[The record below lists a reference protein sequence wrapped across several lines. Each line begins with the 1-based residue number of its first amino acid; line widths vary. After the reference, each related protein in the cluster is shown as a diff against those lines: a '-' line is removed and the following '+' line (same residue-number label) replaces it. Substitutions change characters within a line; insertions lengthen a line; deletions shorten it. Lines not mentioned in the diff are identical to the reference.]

1 MRGERCGLL
10 VLLLLISCGPSKQV
24 PLDRTSVDSLERALA
39 HELPN
44 TVLSTPERGDSFVR
58 YALDEREVSLYQSF
72 DTYLLLTV
80 KQRGCKSVSTHCVRC
95 PSGRTYCTNTSK
107 WLAVPQPE
115 P

>member
-58 YALDEREVSLYQSF
+58 YALDEREVSLYHSF

-80 KQRGCKSVSTHCVRC
+80 KHPGCKTLSPHSLPC
-95 PSGRTYCTNTSK
+95 PRGPPYS
-107 WLAVPQPE
+107 
-115 P
+115 